1 MKQKHIKAG
10 STPIHN
16 VLSTS
21 LLRPLSCLIPPSF
34 CPFLP
39 SSPCLPSS
47 LAGHP
52 VFLVAATLRPETM
65 YGQTNCWLHPD
76 INYIAFRVKT
86 GEVFISTTRA
96 ALNMAYQDFTS
107 EFGKTQV
114 LLRLK
119 GEVYRARISGLW
131 IEQGFEYSGTPLYHT
146 PEMRMQP
153 SKFFPQEERM
163 G

>member
-39 SSPCLPSS
+39 SSLCLPSS

-119 GEVYRARISGLW
+119 GEDLMGVALKA
-131 IEQGFEYSGTPLYHT
+131 PLTSYDVIYTLPMLTIKEDKGHT
-146 PEMRMQP
+146 
-153 SKFFPQEERM
+153 
-163 G
+163 